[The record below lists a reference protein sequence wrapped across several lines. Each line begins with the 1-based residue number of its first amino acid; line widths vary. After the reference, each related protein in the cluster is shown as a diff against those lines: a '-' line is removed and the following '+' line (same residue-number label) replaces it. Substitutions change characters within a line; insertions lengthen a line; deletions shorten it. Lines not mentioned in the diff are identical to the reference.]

1 MAELE
6 QRLGSLKEEF
16 SELEDGFERYSYLME
31 LGGYLA
37 PYPEEKR
44 TPDHLV
50 RGCQSQVWIHCYT
63 KDGRFFFDADSD
75 TYIIKGVLLLLQDL
89 LSDLPVQEAANANLE
104 LIQELGLENEFSDT
118 RQKGLRAAFAMLTNA
133 AKADCAPLGAN
144 SVSP

>member
-6 QRLGSLKEEF
+6 QRLGSLKAEF

-31 LGGYLA
+31 LGGYLP

-63 KDGRFFFDADSD
+63 RDGLFFFDADSD
-75 TYIIKGVLLLLQDL
+75 TFIIKGVLLLLQDL
-89 LSDLPVQEAANANLE
+89 LSDLPVEEAANANLE
-104 LIQELGLENEFSDT
+104 LLQELGLENEFSDT
-118 RQKGLRAAFAMLTNA
+118 RQKGLRAAFAMLTDA
-133 AKADCAPLGAN
+133 AKKLCKT
-144 SVSP
+144 

>member
-6 QRLGSLKEEF
+6 QRLGSLKAEF

-31 LGGYLA
+31 LGGYLP

-104 LIQELGLENEFSDT
+104 LLQELGLENEFSDT
-118 RQKGLRAAFAMLTNA
+118 RQKGLRAAFAMLTNV
-133 AKADCAPLGAN
+133 AKADCALLGAN

>member
-1 MAELE
+1 MWLWP
-6 QRLGSLKEEF
+6 S
-16 SELEDGFERYSYLME
+16 
-31 LGGYLA
+31 
-37 PYPEEKR
+37 
-44 TPDHLV
+44 LV

-63 KDGRFFFDADSD
+63 RDGRFFFDADSD

-118 RQKGLRAAFAMLTNA
+118 RQKGLRAAFAVLTNA
-133 AKADCAPLGAN
+133 AKADCALLGAN